1 MEDYINVSPTSG
13 TGNRTVSVTASP
25 NPSFST
31 RQTSLNVATPR
42 GREAKSV
49 TVEQLGVPLSI
60 DLGLTATQHNSVIP
74 PFMGGIAFNR
84 SSELVGNYIRQ
95 EGTIYVPSDDGDLTN
110 ASVTLFPRVLI
121 LGSLVVDGRDMI
133 EIEYI
138 LQRSN
143 GSIVYENLTSLSKS
157 GTTGN
162 YSAYQN
168 SSLGPF
174 YIEDGITLS
183 VTFYLTDAS
192 TEEKTVLKTY
202 KLYIYK

>member
-1 MEDYINVSPTSG
+1 MEDYINVSPSSG
-13 TGNRTVSVTASP
+13 TGNRTVSVTAKP

-42 GREAKSV
+42 GGARSV
-49 TVEQLGVPLSI
+49 TVEQLGVPFSI
-60 DLGLTATQHNSVIP
+60 DLGLTATQHDPVIP

-84 SSELVGNYIRQ
+84 SSELVGSYIRQ

-121 LGSLVVDGRDMI
+121 LSSLVVDGRDMI

-143 GSIVYENLTSLSKS
+143 GSIVYENLTSLPKS
-157 GTTGN
+157 GTTGS

-168 SSLGPF
+168 SSLDPL
-174 YIEDGITLS
+174 YIEDGITLG

>member
-13 TGNRTVSVTASP
+13 TGNRTVSVTAKP

-42 GREAKSV
+42 GEARSV
-49 TVEQLGVPLSI
+49 TVEQLGVPFSI
-60 DLGLTATQHNSVIP
+60 DLGLTATQHDPVIP

-84 SSELVGNYIRQ
+84 SSELVGSYIRQ
-95 EGTIYVPSDDGDLTN
+95 GGTIYVPSDDGDLTN

-121 LGSLVVDGRDMI
+121 LSSLVVDGRDMI

-143 GSIVYENLTSLSKS
+143 GSIVYENLTSLPKS
-157 GTTGN
+157 GTTGS

-168 SSLGPF
+168 SSLDPL
-174 YIEDGITLS
+174 YIEDGITLG